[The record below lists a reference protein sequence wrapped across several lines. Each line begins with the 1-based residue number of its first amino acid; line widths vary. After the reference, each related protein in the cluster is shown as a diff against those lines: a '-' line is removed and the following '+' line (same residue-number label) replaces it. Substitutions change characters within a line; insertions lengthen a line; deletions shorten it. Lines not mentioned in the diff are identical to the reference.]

1 MRENE
6 ARYQITF
13 MSELGRLLRTDL
25 IQFLSSV
32 FLNNLINLIIK
43 KNFLKQNTRD
53 FPPHG
58 PIGLPYGKK
67 LEAVSESDVLR
78 G

>member
-53 FPPHG
+53 FPPMG
-58 PIGLPYGKK
+58 QLVFPMGKNLK
-67 LEAVSESDVLR
+67 QCLR
-78 G
+78 VMS